1 MIGNGLI
8 TALLLSQRNFKDWQ
22 LVPCFSLH
30 LAKYKWDCRCNCGR
44 GQLYH
49 LLQMR
54 FPLKIATST
63 EPQMWF
69 IIITFGSLAVLGYLF
84 IMECQLSI
92 NRITPGAS
100 TLRIAVP
107 TDLQMWF
114 VLLELVTAVSDYMVI
129 WNASLIKIEWD
140 SNNNACKEKID
151 FLITWDSWKYSVSKF
166 ERFKSS

>member
-1 MIGNGLI
+1 MGWSLHCCYFRG
-8 TALLLSQRNFKDWQ
+8 TSKTGHWCY
-22 LVPCFSLH
+22 VSSLH

-54 FPLKIATST
+54 FPLKIATSS

-69 IIITFGSLAVLGYLF
+69 IIITSGQWLYWVIYSY
-84 IMECQLSI
+84 ECQLSI

-114 VLLELVTAVSDYMVI
+114 VLLLELVTAVSDYMVI
-129 WNASLIKIEWD
+129 WNASLTKIDWD